1 MKYNSK
7 YLSKESRCIMID
19 VKNLSISYKDIKA
32 VDDITFS
39 VEEGEIF
46 GMIGAN
52 GAGKTSTIE
61 CIEGLRKP
69 DAGIIQVLG
78 FNPQQER
85 DKLYHLIGVQL
96 QETSYQDRIKVK
108 ELCQLFSSLYENP
121 LAYEDLLVKFELADK
136 KQAYVSKL
144 SGGQRQK
151 LSLILALIPNPKIVF
166 FDEITTG
173 LDPKARHVMWDLIK
187 GLKKDGITIF
197 MTTHFMDEAETLC
210 DRIAI
215 MNKGKIEAVG
225 NVEQLIDQYEIEEK
239 VLFLSDMTDL
249 ESLKS
254 ITGVSNVLK
263 QNNEVCIWGIGHNIL
278 GDIVKYLHEEGIVYS
293 DMKHVR
299 PNLEDVFLKLTGYKM
314 DN

>member
-1 MKYNSK
+1 
-7 YLSKESRCIMID
+7 
-19 VKNLSISYKDIKA
+19 
-32 VDDITFS
+32 
-39 VEEGEIF
+39 
-46 GMIGAN
+46 MIGAN

-187 GLKKDGITIF
+187 GLKKRWYYHI
-197 MTTHFMDEAETLC
+197 
-210 DRIAI
+210 
-215 MNKGKIEAVG
+215 
-225 NVEQLIDQYEIEEK
+225 Y
-239 VLFLSDMTDL
+239 
-249 ESLKS
+249 
-254 ITGVSNVLK
+254 
-263 QNNEVCIWGIGHNIL
+263 
-278 GDIVKYLHEEGIVYS
+278 
-293 DMKHVR
+293 
-299 PNLEDVFLKLTGYKM
+299 
-314 DN
+314 DNSFYG